1 MSSDIESFRAEY
13 EQIKRKKILFLLGI
27 VVIIAVLTGYGVTVG
42 TSGLS
47 VGDSYGA
54 IIDGLYG
61 RLASFISGESYT
73 TQGEADIIL
82 WDFRLHRILFAIAA
96 GFGLAVSGT
105 VMQGILRNPLA
116 SPFTLGIASAAS
128 CGASVAIVLG
138 AGILT
143 AGGDLLVITNAF
155 IFAMAAS
162 FAIYG
167 MARRKGM
174 QSSSMILAGIAVMY
188 LFSAVTSML
197 QYFGTTDQ
205 AAEVVYWMF
214 GSLNRTTWQELG
226 IVTLMLVIIVPWL
239 VWKSWDLNA
248 LSEGDEIAKSLGI
261 PVEKRMTVFMIVSS
275 LVTAAIIAFT
285 GTIGFIG
292 LVAPHIARMAT
303 GSDHRIL
310 IAASGLVGAAVLLS
324 ADIAGRVVLYPST
337 IPVGIMTAFIGVP
350 FFLYLFMKR
359 GE

>member
-1 MSSDIESFRAEY
+1 MASGLESFRAEY
-13 EQIKRKKILFLLGI
+13 ELVRRKKLFFLLGI
-27 VVIIAVLTGYGVTVG
+27 IVLIALLTGWGVTVG
-42 TSGLS
+42 TSDIS
-47 VGDSYGA
+47 VIESYRA
-54 IIDGLYG
+54 IVDGFSG
-61 RLASFISGESYT
+61 RLASFFSGEDYSPAG
-73 TQGEADIIL
+73 QADIIL

-96 GFGLAVSGT
+96 GFGLAVSGAI
-105 VMQGILRNPLA
+105 MQGILKNPLA

-138 AGILT
+138 AGVIAI
-143 AGGDLLVITNAF
+143 AGSLLVISNAF

-188 LFSAVTSML
+188 LFSAITSLL

-205 AAEVVYWMF
+205 AAGVVYWMF
-214 GSLNRTTWQELG
+214 GSLNRTTWPELG
-226 IVTLMLVIIVPWL
+226 IVTLVLVVVVPWL

-261 PVEKRMTVFMIVSS
+261 PVERRMTVFMVVSS

-292 LVAPHIARMAT
+292 LVGPHIARMAT

-310 IAASGLVGAAVLLS
+310 IVASGLIGAVILLS
-324 ADIAGRVVLYPST
+324 ADIAGRVLLYPST
-337 IPVGIMTAFIGVP
+337 IPVGIMTSFIGVP
-350 FFLYLFMKR
+350 FFLYLFMTR
-359 GE
+359 SD